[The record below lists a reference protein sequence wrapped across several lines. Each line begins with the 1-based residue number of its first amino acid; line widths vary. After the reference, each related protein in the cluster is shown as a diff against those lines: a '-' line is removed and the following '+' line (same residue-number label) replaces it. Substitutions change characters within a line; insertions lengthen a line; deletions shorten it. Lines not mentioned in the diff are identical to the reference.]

1 MRAARIAIPKEH
13 LESEPN
19 ELYWLGFRRQLRA
32 ARRSENTLVA
42 YHRDLA
48 DLAWYHAGRDLAEL
62 AKDDIAAYYEAR
74 LQRLSPTTMAI
85 RFRSQ
90 RAFYNWM
97 VTEEIIELSPM
108 RNLREPKVD
117 DVPPPVV
124 DDADLVALLKAT
136 SGTTFEDRRDSA
148 IIWLFCEAGSPRV
161 SEMAGIEL
169 SELNLRKDEVTLH
182 GKGAKTRAIPFG
194 PKTGQA
200 LERYIRARS
209 KRKNAASKWLW
220 LSTLRQG
227 VDDRLTVSGIAQMLE
242 RRCKQAGIAKIHP
255 HQLRHTAAHAWFDDD
270 GSEGNSMALFGWAS
284 DAMPKRYGRSA
295 RTERAKRA
303 ARRASITD
311 RLG

>member
-1 MRAARIAIPKEH
+1 MRAERIAIPKEH
-13 LESEPN
+13 LESDPN
-19 ELYWLGFRRQLRA
+19 ELYWLGFRRHLRA
-32 ARRSENTLVA
+32 AHRSENTIVA

-48 DLAWYHAGRDLAEL
+48 DLAWFHAGKDLAEL
-62 AKDDIAAYYEAR
+62 AKDDIAGYYETR

-97 VTEEIIELSPM
+97 VTEEIITLSPM
-108 RNLREPKVD
+108 RNLREPKVE
-117 DVPPPVV
+117 DVPPPIV
-124 DDADLVALLKAT
+124 DDADLIALLKAV
-136 SGTTFEDRRDSA
+136 SGTTFEDRRDYA
-148 IIWLFCEAGSPRV
+148 IIRLFCEAGSPRV
-161 SEMAGIEL
+161 SEMAGITLAEL
-169 SELNLRKDEVTLH
+169 DLRKDEVTLH

-194 PKTGQA
+194 AKTGQA
-200 LERYIRARS
+200 LERYVRARA

-227 VDDRLTVSGIAQMLE
+227 VDDHLTVSGIAQMLE
-242 RRCKQAGIAKIHP
+242 RRCQLAGIPKIHP

-270 GSEGNSMALFGWAS
+270 QSEGNSMALFGWAS

-303 ARRASITD
+303 ARRASIAD